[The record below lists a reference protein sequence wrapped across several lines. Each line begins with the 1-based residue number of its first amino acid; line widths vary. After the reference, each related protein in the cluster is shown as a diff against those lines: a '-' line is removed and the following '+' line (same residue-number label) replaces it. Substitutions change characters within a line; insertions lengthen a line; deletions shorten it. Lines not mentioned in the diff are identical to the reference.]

1 MSAIPNYVEQAWRFS
16 EKELDD
22 VEVVVDLR
30 DCLTDADLARAST
43 ASSGGR
49 GAPSR
54 ADFLPRDDRTP
65 SSASHLSDEIDI
77 DSVLRALASEVTEAE
92 DMFPSLRLQ
101 PLDRSGHA
109 EEDQLVFNSNWL
121 GGLSRRSSAISVH
134 SDEMSVAFPCSP
146 AETTSG
152 PGEASE
158 ASQSPSQAE
167 ADFELQEEILH
178 SVEHDDAVAALL
190 EGRSSPSG
198 SSDSGGMPGG
208 PLADVAEDMISVVDI
223 GDEVQVL
230 SSPAEADSVHALP
243 YMISPRPLESTVASL
258 LRRLSLEHQ
267 VDESVASSIRGVLEV
282 SELLAE
288 AEMAGAN
295 HLTQEEIEA
304 LPSFPYA
311 PCKEQ
316 QHCAICLDAFQER
329 EVVTM
334 LRCTH
339 FFHMECLASWMHRAT
354 KCPLC
359 RAYCIE

>member
-1 MSAIPNYVEQAWRFS
+1 MSAMPNYVEQAWRLS

-22 VEVVVDLR
+22 VEVMVDLR

-49 GAPSR
+49 AP
-54 ADFLPRDDRTP
+54 DFLRDDRRDRTP
-65 SSASHLSDEIDI
+65 SSASHLSDDIDI

-92 DMFPSLRLQ
+92 DIFPSLLL
-101 PLDRSGHA
+101 PLERTTAAA
-109 EEDQLVFNSNWL
+109 EDDELVFNSNWL

-152 PGEASE
+152 PREASE

-178 SVEHDDAVAALL
+178 SVEHDEQLAVAAL
-190 EGRSSPSG
+190 EPDS
-198 SSDSGGMPGG
+198 SSDGGVPA
-208 PLADVAEDMISVVDI
+208 PAEVAEDMISVVDI
-223 GDEVQVL
+223 GDEVLPSQAD
-230 SSPAEADSVHALP
+230 AESFHAFP
-243 YMISPRPLESTVASL
+243 YMMSPRPLESTVASL

-282 SELLAE
+282 SELLA
-288 AEMAGAN
+288 AEMAAS

-316 QHCAICLDAFQER
+316 QHCAICLDAFEER

-334 LRCTH
+334 LRCHH